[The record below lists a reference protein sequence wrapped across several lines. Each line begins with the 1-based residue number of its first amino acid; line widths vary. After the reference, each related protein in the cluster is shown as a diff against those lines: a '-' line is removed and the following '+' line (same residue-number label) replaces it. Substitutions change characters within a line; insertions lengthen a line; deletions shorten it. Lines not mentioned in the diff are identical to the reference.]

1 MKALPEKQESTS
13 SCQAPCMHPPPLERK
28 VGTQSC
34 VQQDLNLSR
43 AMLHVHLLFPQE
55 KWEMENAFGFKKGLV
70 C

>member
-1 MKALPEKQESTS
+1 
-13 SCQAPCMHPPPLERK
+13 MHPPPLERK